1 MRAPG
6 LPPPITP
13 EILLKA
19 YAAGLFPMAESADD
33 PHLFWV
39 DPEERGIFPLDGMLI
54 SRSLAKAVRS
64 DRFSVHV
71 DRDFPAV
78 IEACAATAADRPQ
91 TWINARIRLLYGELF
106 ARGHVHTVEA
116 YAEESLVGGLYGVS
130 LGGAFFGESMFHRRT
145 DASKVCLLH
154 LAARLVAGGFCLLD
168 TQFVTPHL
176 ATLGAVAVS
185 RATYHRRLDAALRCD
200 GNFLGWPKAPV
211 PGHVVLK
218 TLRHENAPGIA

>member
-6 LPPPITP
+6 LPPPVTP

-54 SRSLAKAVRS
+54 SRSLAKTVRS

-71 DRDFPAV
+71 DRDFPRV
-78 IEACAATAADRPQ
+78 IAGCAAPAADRPQ
-91 TWINARIRLLYGELF
+91 TWINARIRLLYEQLF

-116 YAEESLVGGLYGVS
+116 YADGSLVGGLYGVS
-130 LGGAFFGESMFHRRT
+130 LGGAFFGESMFHRQT

-154 LAARLVAGGFCLLD
+154 LAARLVAGGFSLLD

-176 ATLGAVAVS
+176 ASLGAVAIS
-185 RATYHRRLDAALRCD
+185 RTTYHRRLDAALRRN
-200 GNFLGWPKAPV
+200 GNFFAWPKAPV
-211 PGHVVLK
+211 PGRHILEM
-218 TLRHENAPGIA
+218 LRHKSKPDAG